1 MEILHTINL
10 IKSKTTL
17 ENVNLDDIEKRTS
30 YASKTPTTTF
40 PFLETENGNI
50 SESRAIEYFL
60 CEKYKPEFLG
70 ENTLERAKI
79 NQWAEFACCEIFYC
93 VKNIIYPIFGWAK
106 YCKES
111 YDQSNTKVKEFLKII
126 EKNLTSNKYEYICGN
141 KMTLADVILFRYLR
155 FLMMFTF
162 AEKLRNSLF
171 PQTTKWFEKIMNTP
185 EAINAYGRTILC
197 KTPLKAFTGEV
208 KRYPIIPPKKE
219 VVEKEEVKEDEEK
232 NENEEDKK
240 QCKDPETGE
249 IISKSELKRRLR
261 LKKKK
266 EDEEKKKK
274 DKKDKQAKEGQ
285 TADNSKKK
293 KNDEEELDPTKYFE
307 NRKAWLEKRMQSG
320 ENPFPHK
327 FQVTIN
333 LPDFIKKYSST
344 TKKNEFLPDVVQ
356 VAGRVHSIRKS
367 GNSLIFY
374 DIIGDDAKIQI
385 LVNRKNHKGK
395 KSFEETHD
403 QIRRGDFIGVIGHPG
418 RSNAKDKEGELS
430 VFATEVIQLSY
441 CLHMLPKVETGLK
454 ETETRFRKRY
464 LDLLMNPEV
473 KKNFVMRNNIINYVR
488 KFLLDRDFV
497 EVETPQMNMIPGGA
511 NAKPFITHHNELDM
525 DLYLR
530 IAPELYLKMLVVGG
544 MDRVFEIGKQF
555 RNEGIDLTHN
565 PEFTTV
571 EYYMAYSDYNDLMKL
586 TEEMLSGMVL
596 KFCGGYQIKYHPEG
610 KDEIDKKTGKKLT
623 NKPEWTIDFKPP
635 FKRID
640 MIPGLEEELKVK
652 FPENLETEETRK
664 FLDDLCVKHKV
675 ECANPRSM
683 PRLLDKLVG
692 EFLEPK
698 CISPT
703 FIINHPQLMSPLC
716 KYHRKNKFLAER
728 FELFIGTHE
737 VTNAY
742 TEMNDPF
749 KQRDLFEDQA
759 RQKAAGDE
767 EANFVD
773 ENFLTAIE
781 YGLPPT
787 GGFGMGIDRLTMYLT
802 DNINIK
808 EVILFP
814 AMKPVEDDKE
824 KEKDKQ

>member
-1 MEILHTINL
+1 ME
-10 IKSKTTL
+10 
-17 ENVNLDDIEKRTS
+17 
-30 YASKTPTTTF
+30 
-40 PFLETENGNI
+40 G
-50 SESRAIEYFL
+50 
-60 CEKYKPEFLG
+60 G
-70 ENTLERAKI
+70 
-79 NQWAEFACCEIFYC
+79 
-93 VKNIIYPIFGWAK
+93 
-106 YCKES
+106 
-111 YDQSNTKVKEFLKII
+111 
-126 EKNLTSNKYEYICGN
+126 
-141 KMTLADVILFRYLR
+141 
-155 FLMMFTF
+155 
-162 AEKLRNSLF
+162 
-171 PQTTKWFEKIMNTP
+171 
-185 EAINAYGRTILC
+185 
-197 KTPLKAFTGEV
+197 
-208 KRYPIIPPKKE
+208 
-219 VVEKEEVKEDEEK
+219 
-232 NENEEDKK
+232 
-240 QCKDPETGE
+240 
-249 IISKSELKRRLR
+249 
-261 LKKKK
+261 
-266 EDEEKKKK
+266 EEKKTYTDPVTGEKISKK
-274 DKKDKQAKEGQ
+274 EFKKREKARKKEEEQAKKKAEKEAKAQEGGKEP
-285 TADNSKKK
+285 KKK

-307 NRKAWLEKRMQSG
+307 NRKTFLLKKMGEG

-327 FQVTIN
+327 FEVSIS
-333 LPDFIKKYSST
+333 LPEFIKKYT
-344 TKKNEFLPDVVQ
+344 NITKKGEFLPEIVQ

-367 GNSLIFY
+367 GANLIFY
-374 DIIGDDAKIQI
+374 DLKSGDAKIQI
-385 LVNRKNHKGK
+385 YVNKQNHKGS
-395 KSFEETHD
+395 KSFEDTHD
-403 QIRRGDFIGVIGHPG
+403 FVRRGDFIGVIGNPG
-418 RSNAKDKEGELS
+418 RTSPKDKEGELS
-430 VFATEVIQLSY
+430 VSATDVIQLSY

-454 ETETRFRKRY
+454 DTETRFRQRY

-473 KKNFVMRNNIINYVR
+473 KRNFIMRNNIINYIR
-488 KFLLDRDFV
+488 QFLLDRKFV

-511 NAKPFITHHNELDM
+511 NAKPFITHHNELNM

-544 MDRVFEIGKQF
+544 MERVFEIGKQF

-571 EYYMAYSDYNDLMKL
+571 EYYMAYADYNDVMDL
-586 TEEMLSGMVL
+586 TEEMLSGMVK
-596 KFCGGYQIKYHPEG
+596 KFCGGYVIKYHPEG
-610 KDEIDKKTGKKLT
+610 KDEYDKKTGKKLT
-623 NKPEWTIDFKPP
+623 NKPEWTIDFTPP

-640 MIPGLEEELKVK
+640 MIQGLEEELKVK

-675 ECANPRSM
+675 ECANPRSIS
-683 PRLLDKLVG
+683 RLLDKLVG

-814 AMKPVEDDKE
+814 AMKPVDEDKPKE
-824 KEKDKQ
+824 Q

>member
-1 MEILHTINL
+1 MEVLHTSNIIKANL
-10 IKSKTTL
+10 NL
-17 ENVNLDDIEKRTS
+17 ENVELDDLKKRNS
-30 YASKTPTTTF
+30 YVLKTPTTTF
-40 PFLETENGNI
+40 PFLETEKGNI
-50 SESRAIEYFL
+50 SESRGIQYYL
-60 CEKYKPEFLG
+60 CNKYMPEFLG
-70 ENTLERAKI
+70 ETIMERAKV
-79 NQWAEFACCEIFYC
+79 NQWIEFASREIYPC
-93 VKNIIYPIFGWAK
+93 LKSIIYPLFGWHK
-106 YCKES
+106 YNKELADKDNNKMKD
-111 YDQSNTKVKEFLKII
+111 YLKII
-126 EKNLTSNKYEYICGN
+126 ENNLKSNKYICGE
-141 KMTLADVILFRYLR
+141 KMTLADVLLFRYLR
-155 FLMMFTF
+155 FFMMFHF
-162 AEKLRNSLF
+162 PEKMRNSLF
-171 PQTTKWFEKIMNTP
+171 PKTTKWFENIMNSE
-185 EAINAYGRTILC
+185 EAKKAYGRTILC
-197 KTPLKAFTGEV
+197 KIPLKPFTGEV
-208 KRYPIIPPKKE
+208 KRYPIVAPVKNE
-219 VVEKEEVKEDEEK
+219 SNLEEKEEKEKEK
-232 NENEEDKK
+232 EKEADDDKK
-240 QCKDPETGE
+240 QYIDPDTGE
-249 IISKSELKRRLR
+249 QISKSELKKRQRM
-261 LKKKK
+261 KKKK
-266 EDEEKKKK
+266 EDDEKKKA
-274 DKKDKQAKEGQ
+274 DKKAKNAEKGDNKSSKQ
-285 TADNSKKK
+285 
-293 KNDEEELDPTKYFE
+293 EEELDPTKYFE
-307 NRKAWLEKRMQSG
+307 NRKAWLCKRMQAG

-327 FQVTIN
+327 FDVSIS
-333 LPDFIKKYSST
+333 LPDFIKKYKDI
-344 TKKNEFLPDVVQ
+344 TKKGEFLQDLVK

-367 GNSLIFY
+367 GASLIFY
-374 DIIGDDAKIQI
+374 DIIGDDSKIQI
-385 LVNRKNHKGK
+385 YVNRKNHKGK

-403 QIRRGDFIGVIGHPG
+403 PIRRGDFIGVIGNPG
-418 RSNAKDKEGELS
+418 RTNPKDKEGELS
-430 VFATEVIQLSY
+430 VSATDVIQLSY

-454 ETETRFRKRY
+454 ETETRFRQRY
-464 LDLLMNPEV
+464 IDLLMNPEV

-511 NAKPFITHHNELDM
+511 NAKPFITHHNELNM

-544 MDRVFEIGKQF
+544 MERVFEIGKQF

-571 EYYMAYSDYNDLMKL
+571 EYYMAYADYNDIMKL

-596 KFCGGYQIKYHPEG
+596 KFCGDYKIKYHPEG
-610 KDEIDKKTGKKLT
+610 KDEFDKKTGKKLT

-640 MIPGLEEELKVK
+640 MIKGLEEELNVK
-652 FPENLETEETRK
+652 FPDDLETEETRQ
-664 FLDDLCVKHKV
+664 FLDDLCVKKKV
-675 ECANPRSM
+675 ECANPRSTA
-683 PRLLDKLVG
+683 RLMDKLVG

-759 RQKAAGDE
+759 KQKAAGDE

-773 ENFLTAIE
+773 ENFLLSIE

-814 AMKPVEDDKE
+814 AMKPVDEDKDKE
-824 KEKDKQ
+824 KKDS